1 MARPRSVQ
9 SALGKRKTKTSV
21 RPLLAA
27 RWMIAAARFIR
38 SSSETP
44 DGFANFSIKAC
55 FSASSAV
62 WAFRAADAFS
72 ASRKAIC
79 FIRSLAVGN
88 ASRGL
93 PLFACFVSA
102 IAVLLIGRTVAF
114 ERRSRI
120 CRQIDAGVRDL
131 SQLLKQRT
139 MHFRQRRQCERL

>member
-9 SALGKRKTKTSV
+9 SALGKRETNTSV

-44 DGFANFSIKAC
+44 DGFANLSIKAF

-88 ASRGL
+88 VSNGL
-93 PLFACFVSA
+93 PPFACFVSA

-114 ERRSRI
+114 EISCRIRR
-120 CRQIDAGVRDL
+120 QTGAGVLDL
-131 SQLLKQRT
+131 SQLLKQRM
-139 MHFRQRRQCERL
+139 MHFGHRRQ